1 MKKVGII
8 IARALGLLLLPIL
21 FVVVFSLRLTFMI
34 IAPTKINGKKNLKKV
49 KGKGAIIAANHYSN
63 LDIVYLVPRFFKWPF
78 SRKLLCKKEWGKCFL
93 TNWVFTSIG
102 TIFIDRSTVD
112 RTAFRKIDKA
122 LKKNKKLVMF
132 PEGTR
137 NKSGTDE
144 MNQIKSGVIF
154 FAKKADAYI
163 VPIRFTH
170 KIRLFHK
177 NTINIGEPYKVG
189 EEGKLTTEEEV
200 KKLEQKYEE
209 LK

>member
-1 MKKVGII
+1 MV
-8 IARALGLLLLPIL
+8 
-21 FVVVFSLRLTFMI
+21 
-34 IAPTKINGKKNLKKV
+34 IAPTKIIGKENLKKV
-49 KGKGAIIAANHYSN
+49 KGKGAIVAANHYSN

-78 SRKLLCKKEWGKCFL
+78 GRKFLCKKELGKCFF
-93 TNWVFTSIG
+93 TNWVFSSIG
-102 TIFIDRSTVD
+102 AIFIDRSTVD
-112 RTAFRKIDKA
+112 RAAFRNVDNI
-122 LKKNKKLVMF
+122 LKKNQKLVMF

-137 NKSGTDE
+137 NKTGTDQ

-163 VPIRFTH
+163 VPLRFSH

-177 NTINIGEPYKVG
+177 NTIKIGEPYKVG

-200 KKLEQKYEE
+200 KKLEQKYEC